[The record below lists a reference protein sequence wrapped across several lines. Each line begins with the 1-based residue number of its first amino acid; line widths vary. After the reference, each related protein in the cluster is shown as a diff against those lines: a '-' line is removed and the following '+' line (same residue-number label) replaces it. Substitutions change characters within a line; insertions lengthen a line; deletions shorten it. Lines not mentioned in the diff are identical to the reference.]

1 MAEEED
7 IIDSDFDEDE
17 APDDEVHDEDADRRS
32 RKNVKKKNVFKDKIA
47 EFTSAKSKR
56 RIRKKVASTAAEDNE
71 KEDQKLSD
79 YVAPEVRGS
88 TTRKI
93 NESIQSRR
101 KMLDDEEYDDSQD
114 TRSKKPKHIVRL
126 TQTQLLNEAVQ
137 TELENTQS
145 LSRLERL
152 EEEKKTEIVVPKV
165 PFSGKIIRY
174 RSQIGMPNTITF
186 LNTHEYPAIFNQRKP
201 KKKIAL
207 RSDRTRYYTKE
218 ATSNPLANMPNE
230 LCSAE
235 SIKVADVAI

>member
-114 TRSKKPKHIVRL
+114 TR
-126 TQTQLLNEAVQ
+126 LLEGVIIGRQSDKTASN
-137 TELENTQS
+137 QS
-145 LSRLERL
+145 L
-152 EEEKKTEIVVPKV
+152 
-165 PFSGKIIRY
+165 
-174 RSQIGMPNTITF
+174 
-186 LNTHEYPAIFNQRKP
+186 
-201 KKKIAL
+201 
-207 RSDRTRYYTKE
+207 
-218 ATSNPLANMPNE
+218 
-230 LCSAE
+230 
-235 SIKVADVAI
+235 